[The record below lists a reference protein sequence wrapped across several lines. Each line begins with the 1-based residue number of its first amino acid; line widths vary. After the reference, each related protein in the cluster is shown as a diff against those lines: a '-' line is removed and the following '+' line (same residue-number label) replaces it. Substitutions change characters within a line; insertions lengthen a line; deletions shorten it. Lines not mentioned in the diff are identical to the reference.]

1 MSVGISGVVSPYP
14 TIFAVD
20 CFHRILYL
28 AMKAK
33 RSLLYRTWNRK
44 APILTAEIE
53 IEFITAHALESC
65 HMVPAKIPLL
75 LWGTSR
81 RASTFW
87 TVRDHNH
94 KPLPESASRK
104 RESIRDLL
112 GYLQ

>member
-1 MSVGISGVVSPYP
+1 MSVGISGVVSPCP
-14 TIFAVD
+14 TSCAVG

-81 RASTFW
+81 RASTKQEWNF
-87 TVRDHNH
+87 
-94 KPLPESASRK
+94 SRYHVT
-104 RESIRDLL
+104 R
-112 GYLQ
+112 